1 MVRTYIFEAT
11 RVKERGIFILEEI
24 LKGDFI
30 KYGIIIATVFAI
42 VIKVIQTFL
51 YIKLMEESENIPASK
66 NKLIKQ
72 MKLKFENCY
81 KLNLGVN
88 NVNIFVDK
96 YMYKHRVG
104 GISMYQ
110 LNRIPIVLGWLCG
123 TLGVVSGL
131 ICYIE
136 GYSVK
141 MGSSY
146 EVYGIGAVLSLK
158 LAEVILD
165 TGHKRSI
172 VYTNLIDFFE
182 NSLQNHLTHDMAKTG
197 AVTEEEREVLE
208 DIPVIREVNKEKED
222 KEILLGYHKKDKS
235 KKTESMEKS
244 QSNAEA
250 IIEDV
255 ISQFLS

>member
-1 MVRTYIFEAT
+1 MVCTCKFEAA
-11 RVKERGIFILEEI
+11 RLKERGIFILEEI

-51 YIKLMEESENIPASK
+51 YVKLMEESENIPASK

-96 YMYKHRVG
+96 YMYKHKVR

-110 LNRIPIVLGWLCG
+110 LHRIPIVLGWLCAAV
-123 TLGVVSGL
+123 GVVSGL
-131 ICYIE
+131 ICYVE

-141 MGSSY
+141 IGSSY
-146 EVYGIGAVLSLK
+146 EIYGIGAILSLK

-165 TGHKRSI
+165 TGHKKNI

-182 NSLQNHLTHDMAKTG
+182 NSLQNHLTHDMVNIG
-197 AVTEEEREVLE
+197 AVTEEEREALE
-208 DIPVIREVNKEKED
+208 DIPVIRETKKD
-222 KEILLGYHKKDKS
+222 KEENEIFLRYNKKDKS
-235 KKTESMEKS
+235 KKTDSLEES

>member
-1 MVRTYIFEAT
+1 MVDTYIFEAA
-11 RVKERGIFILEEI
+11 RLQERGIFILEEI

-30 KYGIIIATVFAI
+30 KYGIIIATVFAV
-42 VIKVIQTFL
+42 VIKVIQTFF
-51 YIKLMEESENIPASK
+51 YVKLMEESENIPASK

-110 LNRIPIVLGWLCG
+110 LHRIPIVLGWLCG
-123 TLGVVSGL
+123 TFGIVSGL
-131 ICYIE
+131 ICYVE

-141 MGSSY
+141 IGSSY
-146 EVYGIGAVLSLK
+146 EIYGIGAILTLK

-165 TGHKRSI
+165 TGHKKNI

-182 NSLQNHLTHDMAKTG
+182 NSLQNHLTHDTVKTG
-197 AVTEEEREVLE
+197 AVTEEEREIIE
-208 DIPVIREVNKEKED
+208 DIPVIRENKKED
-222 KEILLGYHKKDKS
+222 NEILLRYQKKEKN
-235 KKTESMEKS
+235 KKTESVEES

>member
-1 MVRTYIFEAT
+1 M
-11 RVKERGIFILEEI
+11 EEI
-24 LKGDFI
+24 LRGDFI

-42 VIKVIQTFL
+42 VIKVLQTFL
-51 YIKLMEESENIPASK
+51 YVRLMEESENIPASK

-123 TLGVVSGL
+123 TAGIVSGL
-131 ICYIE
+131 ICYVE

-141 MGSSY
+141 MGSFY
-146 EVYGIGAVLSLK
+146 ERYGIGAILSLK

-165 TGHKRSI
+165 TGHKKNI
-172 VYTNLIDFFE
+172 VYTNVIDFFE
-182 NSLQNHLTHDMAKTG
+182 NSLQNHLTHDMVKTG

-208 DIPVIREVNKEKED
+208 DIPVIRETKREKD
-222 KEILLGYHKKDKS
+222 NKEILLHYNKKERS
-235 KKTESMEKS
+235 KKTESLEDS